1 MPFQA
6 DPASMSKAVVSFA
19 AVNQGSVAT
28 NRTGQAARFV
38 PSSAIGLTAGFSADV
53 SSKAKAC

>member
-1 MPFQA
+1 
-6 DPASMSKAVVSFA
+6 MSKAVVSFA